1 MVEDE
6 NTKNPSGLS
15 EFFNALS
22 KEKAEARQKIKEKIA
37 DPESGLSSLFQ
48 QLEEALQETKNV
60 SVKEDSDN
68 TKLSADDQNKLDVFS
83 NLLNEL
89 GSDKET
95 PNEVEPEEIL
105 PEEFVAENE
114 EPIIEIIE
122 PQDDIVSNVIRNLDD
137 MKEKTQVKEEVE
149 KISSIRKE
157 FDSFRSFISQ
167 QIASLQMSGAG
178 SGEVRLEFL
187 DDVDRDTAKVNNK
200 YLKYNS
206 TTGKWAGADASGSG
220 TSDEEIQDVVGAMF
234 TSNTETGITA
244 TYQDGDGTIDLVV
257 GTLNQDTT
265 GNAATATALET
276 ARTIGMTGDV
286 VWTSASFDGSGNVT
300 GSATIQANSV
310 DGTMIAL
317 GSDASGDVMYYNG
330 TNYVRLGKGDDDQ
343 VLTLASGV
351 PSWAAAGGTS
361 NETIQDVVGAMFTSN
376 TETGITATYEDGDG
390 TIDLVVGTLNQ
401 DTTGN
406 AATATALETARTI
419 GGTSFDG
426 TANIAVA
433 LAATATALA
442 SARTIGG
449 VSFDGTANI
458 NLPGVNTSGS
468 QDTSGTAAIATTVT
482 ITDNESTDE
491 DNAIIF
497 TAGGDVDGGNLGL
510 ESDGTLTYNP
520 STGKVTATGFVGT
533 LTGDVTGNTSGTA
546 ATVTTAAQT
555 NITSL
560 GTLTALTVDDVV
572 INGAT
577 IGHGDDTDLITV
589 ADGVL
594 TVAGELD
601 ATTLDISGNADI
613 DGTLE
618 ADAYTV
624 DGTALNEYIADT
636 VGAMV
641 SSNTETGITVTYQD
655 GDNTIDFV
663 VGTLNQDTTGTAAK
677 VTVTDSTANTNFP
690 IVFHDESNAL
700 LDDTGAL
707 RYNPSTGELL
717 VPNLTVAGTT
727 TQVDTVTMQAANAV
741 VFEGATADAHETT
754 LSVVDPT
761 GDHTQYLINQGGY
774 VPLLAAAT
782 TTAIT
787 STPEE
792 QNILD
797 GATVVVSEINALDL
811 GSTAVGNAIASK
823 AVILDSNKDYT
834 GLRNLT
840 ITGELDAATLDI
852 SGNADIDGTLEADAY
867 TVDGT
872 TLAEYI
878 SDTVGAMVS
887 SNTET
892 GITVTYQDGDNTID
906 FVVGTLNQDTTGTAA
921 TVTTA
926 AQPNITSLGTLTTLT
941 VDNIIING
949 TNIGHTSDTDA
960 IAIASDGVV
969 TFSQTPVFSS
979 DVTVTDDIY
988 LDSDGAVIHFG
999 DDGEVTLTHV
1009 HNQGLRME
1017 DSDKLT
1023 FGAGDD
1029 LELYHDGSNSY
1040 IKDSGTGA
1048 LISWASANYIRGSSG
1063 EDMIKATTG
1072 GAVEAYYANAKKFET
1087 TSGGG
1092 TLTGSW
1098 AVTTS
1103 LNPDASDGA
1112 TLGTNALEWSDLYIA
1127 DGGVIYFCDDQDVQL
1142 EHVADTGL
1150 RFPDGDKL
1158 IFGAGNDLTLHHD
1171 GSNSYISDAGTGNLY
1186 VLASVFAVNNAANSA
1201 AQIIATDG
1209 GAVELYHN
1217 GSKKINTES
1226 TGATLTGVLAL
1237 SSHLD
1242 MPDSAKVKL
1251 GTGDDLNLY
1260 HDGTNS
1266 YIDNTTGGTYMR
1278 TNSTENAIV
1287 AEANSG
1293 VIVYYDGSEKFRT
1306 TSAGAT
1312 VTGVLTATLQANAID
1327 SDHYVDG
1334 SIDAAHYAD
1343 NSIST
1348 AKIGDDQITEAKMAN
1363 DAVGS
1368 AELKT
1373 LSTLLIKNSGGTTLA
1388 TFHTAGA

>member
-468 QDTSGTAAIATTVT
+468 QDTRGTAAIATTVT

-792 QNILD
+792 LNILD

-1127 DGGVIYFCDDQDVQL
+1127 DGGVIYFGDDQDVQL

>member
-60 SVKEDSDN
+60 SVEEDSDN

-149 KISSIRKE
+149 KISSIQKE
-157 FDSFRSFISQ
+157 FDNFRSFISQ

-792 QNILD
+792 LNILD

-1127 DGGVIYFCDDQDVQL
+1127 DGGVIYFGDDQDVQL

>member
-1 MVEDE
+1 MVEEE

-60 SVKEDSDN
+60 SVEEDSDN

-792 QNILD
+792 LNILD

-1127 DGGVIYFCDDQDVQL
+1127 DGGVIYFGDDQDVQL

>member
-1 MVEDE
+1 MVEEE

-48 QLEEALQETKNV
+48 QLEEALQETKNI
-60 SVKEDSDN
+60 SVEEDSDN

-449 VSFDGTANI
+449 VSCDGTANI

-792 QNILD
+792 LNILD

-1127 DGGVIYFCDDQDVQL
+1127 DGGVIYFGDDQDVQL

>member
-60 SVKEDSDN
+60 SVEEDSDN

-792 QNILD
+792 LNILD

-960 IAIASDGVV
+960 IAIASEGVV

-988 LDSDGAVIHFG
+988 LDSDGAVIHLG

-1127 DGGVIYFCDDQDVQL
+1127 DGGVIYFGDDQDVQL

>member
-60 SVKEDSDN
+60 SVEEDSDN

-792 QNILD
+792 LNILD

-1127 DGGVIYFCDDQDVQL
+1127 DGGVIYFGDDQDVQL

-1306 TSAGAT
+1306 TAAGAT

>member
-1 MVEDE
+1 M
-6 NTKNPSGLS
+6 
-15 EFFNALS
+15 
-22 KEKAEARQKIKEKIA
+22 
-37 DPESGLSSLFQ
+37 
-48 QLEEALQETKNV
+48 
-60 SVKEDSDN
+60 
-68 TKLSADDQNKLDVFS
+68 
-83 NLLNEL
+83 
-89 GSDKET
+89 
-95 PNEVEPEEIL
+95 
-105 PEEFVAENE
+105 
-114 EPIIEIIE
+114 
-122 PQDDIVSNVIRNLDD
+122 
-137 MKEKTQVKEEVE
+137 
-149 KISSIRKE
+149 
-157 FDSFRSFISQ
+157 
-167 QIASLQMSGAG
+167 
-178 SGEVRLEFL
+178 
-187 DDVDRDTAKVNNK
+187 
-200 YLKYNS
+200 
-206 TTGKWAGADASGSG
+206 
-220 TSDEEIQDVVGAMF
+220 
-234 TSNTETGITA
+234 
-244 TYQDGDGTIDLVV
+244 
-257 GTLNQDTT
+257 
-265 GNAATATALET
+265 
-276 ARTIGMTGDV
+276 
-286 VWTSASFDGSGNVT
+286 
-300 GSATIQANSV
+300 
-310 DGTMIAL
+310 
-317 GSDASGDVMYYNG
+317 
-330 TNYVRLGKGDDDQ
+330 
-343 VLTLASGV
+343 
-351 PSWAAAGGTS
+351 
-361 NETIQDVVGAMFTSN
+361 
-376 TETGITATYEDGDG
+376 
-390 TIDLVVGTLNQ
+390 
-401 DTTGN
+401 
-406 AATATALETARTI
+406 
-419 GGTSFDG
+419 
-426 TANIAVA
+426 
-433 LAATATALA
+433 
-442 SARTIGG
+442 
-449 VSFDGTANI
+449 
-458 NLPGVNTSGS
+458 
-468 QDTSGTAAIATTVT
+468 
-482 ITDNESTDE
+482 
-491 DNAIIF
+491 
-497 TAGGDVDGGNLGL
+497 
-510 ESDGTLTYNP
+510 
-520 STGKVTATGFVGT
+520 
-533 LTGDVTGNTSGTA
+533 
-546 ATVTTAAQT
+546 
-555 NITSL
+555 
-560 GTLTALTVDDVV
+560 
-572 INGAT
+572 
-577 IGHGDDTDLITV
+577 
-589 ADGVL
+589 
-594 TVAGELD
+594 
-601 ATTLDISGNADI
+601 
-613 DGTLE
+613 
-618 ADAYTV
+618 
-624 DGTALNEYIADT
+624 
-636 VGAMV
+636 
-641 SSNTETGITVTYQD
+641 
-655 GDNTIDFV
+655 
-663 VGTLNQDTTGTAAK
+663 
-677 VTVTDSTANTNFP
+677 
-690 IVFHDESNAL
+690 
-700 LDDTGAL
+700 
-707 RYNPSTGELL
+707 
-717 VPNLTVAGTT
+717 
-727 TQVDTVTMQAANAV
+727 
-741 VFEGATADAHETT
+741 
-754 LSVVDPT
+754 
-761 GDHTQYLINQGGY
+761 
-774 VPLLAAAT
+774 
-782 TTAIT
+782 
-787 STPEE
+787 
-792 QNILD
+792 
-797 GATVVVSEINALDL
+797 
-811 GSTAVGNAIASK
+811 
-823 AVILDSNKDYT
+823 
-834 GLRNLT
+834 
-840 ITGELDAATLDI
+840 DAATLDI

-872 TLAEYI
+872 TNLDI
-878 SDTVGAMVS
+878 VDIDGAVDMATTLQVDGVATFTGRDIHS
-887 SNTET
+887 G
-892 GITVTYQDGDNTID
+892 GITIANDGQIGS
-906 FVVGTLNQDTTGTAA
+906 VG
-921 TVTTA
+921 
-926 AQPNITSLGTLTTLT
+926 
-941 VDNIIING
+941 
-949 TNIGHTSDTDA
+949 DA
-960 IAIASDGVV
+960 DSIAISSTGVV

-1127 DGGVIYFCDDQDVQL
+1127 DGGVIYFGDDQDVQL

>member
-1 MVEDE
+1 MVEEE

-60 SVKEDSDN
+60 SVEEDSDN

-663 VGTLNQDTTGTAAK
+663 IGTLNQDTTGTAAK

-792 QNILD
+792 LNILD

-1127 DGGVIYFCDDQDVQL
+1127 DGGVIYFGDDQDVQL

>member
-60 SVKEDSDN
+60 SVEEDSDN

-663 VGTLNQDTTGTAAK
+663 IGTLNQDTTGTAAK

-792 QNILD
+792 LNILD

-1127 DGGVIYFCDDQDVQL
+1127 DGGVIYFGDDQDVQL

>member
-787 STPEE
+787 STQEE
-792 QNILD
+792 LNILD

-1127 DGGVIYFCDDQDVQL
+1127 DGGVIYFGDDQDVQL

>member
-482 ITDNESTDE
+482 ITDNESTNE
-491 DNAIIF
+491 NNALIF

-792 QNILD
+792 LNILD

-1127 DGGVIYFCDDQDVQL
+1127 DGGVIYFGDDQDVQL

>member
-60 SVKEDSDN
+60 SVEEDSDN

-792 QNILD
+792 LNILD

-823 AVILDSNKDYT
+823 AVFVDSNKDYT

-1127 DGGVIYFCDDQDVQL
+1127 DGGVIYFGDDQDVQL

>member
-60 SVKEDSDN
+60 SVEEDSDN

-792 QNILD
+792 LNILD

-892 GITVTYQDGDNTID
+892 GITVTYQEGDNTID

-1127 DGGVIYFCDDQDVQL
+1127 DGGVIYFGDDQDVQL

>member
-37 DPESGLSSLFQ
+37 DPESGLSNLFQ

-60 SVKEDSDN
+60 SVEEDSDN

-727 TQVDTVTMQAANAV
+727 TQVDTVTMQAATAV

-792 QNILD
+792 LNILD

-1127 DGGVIYFCDDQDVQL
+1127 DGGVIYFGDDQDVQL

>member
-60 SVKEDSDN
+60 SVEEDSDN

-482 ITDNESTDE
+482 ITDNESTNE
-491 DNAIIF
+491 NNALIF
-497 TAGGDVDGGNLGL
+497 TAGGDVAGGNLGL

-663 VGTLNQDTTGTAAK
+663 IGTLNQDTTGTAAK

-792 QNILD
+792 LNILD

-1127 DGGVIYFCDDQDVQL
+1127 DGGVIYFGDDQDVQL

>member
-60 SVKEDSDN
+60 SVEEDSDN

-663 VGTLNQDTTGTAAK
+663 IGTLNQDTTGTAAK

-792 QNILD
+792 LNILD

-1009 HNQGLRME
+1009 HNQGLRIE

-1127 DGGVIYFCDDQDVQL
+1127 DGGVIYFGDDQDVQL

>member
-60 SVKEDSDN
+60 SVEEDSDN

-482 ITDNESTDE
+482 ITVNESTDE

-792 QNILD
+792 LNILD

-1127 DGGVIYFCDDQDVQL
+1127 DGGVIYFGDDQDVQL

>member
-60 SVKEDSDN
+60 SVEEDSDN

-792 QNILD
+792 LNILD

-1127 DGGVIYFCDDQDVQL
+1127 DGGVIYFGDDQDVQL

>member
-60 SVKEDSDN
+60 SVEEDSDN

-792 QNILD
+792 LNILD

-892 GITVTYQDGDNTID
+892 GINVTYQDGDNTID

-1127 DGGVIYFCDDQDVQL
+1127 DGGVIYFGDDQDVQL

>member
-60 SVKEDSDN
+60 SVEEDSDN

-792 QNILD
+792 LNILD

-1127 DGGVIYFCDDQDVQL
+1127 DGGVIYFGDDQDVQL

-1158 IFGAGNDLTLHHD
+1158 IFGAGNDLTLNHD